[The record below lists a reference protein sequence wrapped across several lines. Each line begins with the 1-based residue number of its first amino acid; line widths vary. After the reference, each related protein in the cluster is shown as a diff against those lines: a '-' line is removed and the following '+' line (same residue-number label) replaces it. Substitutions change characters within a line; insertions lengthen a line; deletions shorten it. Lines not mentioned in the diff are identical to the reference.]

1 MSTITEKVCI
11 EALSLP
17 RDARAEIAHRLLI
30 SLENEDFSEDVSGQW
45 LEEINRR
52 RQDFREGKADP
63 VPLTKLCDAHRR
75 QLNEALSPAL
85 PG

>member
-63 VPLTKLCDAHRR
+63 VPADEAFRR
-75 QLNEALSPAL
+75 AQAAIE
-85 PG
+85 